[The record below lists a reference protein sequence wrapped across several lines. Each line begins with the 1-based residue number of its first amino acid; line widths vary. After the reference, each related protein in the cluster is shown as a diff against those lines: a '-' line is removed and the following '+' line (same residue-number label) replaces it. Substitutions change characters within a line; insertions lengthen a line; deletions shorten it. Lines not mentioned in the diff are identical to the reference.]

1 MAETRD
7 QRLRRVRRLRR
18 AARRWTVLGAGLTG
32 ATAVLTPY
40 AGVGVPDAFWAAG
53 AGVAVV
59 MAVFRW
65 RDHRAL
71 AAQPLPP
78 ERPQVGPAEAA
89 RTAMRAALAANPM
102 ARAAVDE
109 VSRRAGRRR
118 FRGSAAAPAW
128 ARLDVAAS
136 ALADLGGPLGEQ
148 VDDAL
153 REAAAAERSL
163 RDLAGRVLTV
173 ERALRFAGPDSRPA
187 LGEARGVLMS
197 RLDDGVAT
205 YERLVAAVA
214 ACAAEHGVAE
224 DAVAASRLADAA
236 DRMAAFAQGLAEL
249 RDLRAP
255 AS

>member
-65 RDHRAL
+65 RDHRVL

-78 ERPQVGPAEAA
+78 DRPQVGPAEAA
-89 RTAMRAALAANPM
+89 RAAMRAALSANPT

-128 ARLDVAAS
+128 ARLDAAS
-136 ALADLGGPLGEQ
+136 SALTDLGGSLGEQ
-148 VDDAL
+148 VEDAL
-153 REAAAAERSL
+153 REAAVAERSL
-163 RDLAGRVLTV
+163 RELAGRVVTV
-173 ERALRFAGPDSRPA
+173 ERAERFAGPESRAP
-187 LGEARGVLMS
+187 LGEARSMLLV
-197 RLDDGVAT
+197 RLNDGVGT

-224 DAVAASRLADAA
+224 DSMSSSRLTEAA
-236 DRMAAFAQGLAEL
+236 DRMSAFAQGLAEL